1 MKKLYGY
8 LHFAYIDSTVAG
20 VLEEHPMEL
29 NVIGTLMSGKEFYE
43 NVDSGLITNNDG
55 LLGGVY
61 INNLQSNLGL
71 VHNDFYEGSFMVDGE
86 MWLNIC
92 EEYDVEVEWC
102 NK

>member
-8 LHFAYIDSTVAG
+8 LHFAYIDSTISGA
-20 VLEEHPMEL
+20 LEEHPMEL

-71 VHNDFYEGSFMVDGE
+71 IHKDFYEGSFMVDGE